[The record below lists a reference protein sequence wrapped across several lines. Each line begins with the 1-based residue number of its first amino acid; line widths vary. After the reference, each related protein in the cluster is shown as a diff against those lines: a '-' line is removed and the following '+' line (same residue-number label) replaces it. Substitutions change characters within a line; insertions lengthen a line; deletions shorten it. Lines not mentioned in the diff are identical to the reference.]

1 VHFGGIVNQ
10 CAIHSQIAS
19 QFTATINIE
28 AHTFCAPIGLGYYT
42 NLVVAISLLERI
54 ALEQSNQILHKGT
67 GIAGML
73 PIPVPVGSWRFPTD
87 NFSELNAPFFDN
99 EGIVWGPPTEGL
111 SPLAYQVSLDIYN
124 QWCEHAYGWVAICN
138 HLQDVDFQ
146 QAKIWGFEYRGPH
159 NYLSAS
165 LSNHSPER
173 EASLSASDPIASSS
187 QHQEQDDE
195 DIISKS
201 SDTSP
206 AAPED

>member
-1 VHFGGIVNQ
+1 VQTCADWCRQVQSQVLVTREQPLVHTFCQRFEPATIIRTPPFPLKHIHSVHFGGIVNQ
-10 CAIHSQIAS
+10 CAIHSQIAT

-73 PIPVPVGSWRFPTD
+73 PIPVSVGSWRFPTD

-99 EGIVWGPPTEGL
+99 EGIVWGPPTEDL

-124 QWCEHAYGWVAICN
+124 QWCEHAYDWVAICN

-146 QAKIWGFEYRGPH
+146 QAEI
-159 NYLSAS
+159 
-165 LSNHSPER
+165 
-173 EASLSASDPIASSS
+173 
-187 QHQEQDDE
+187 
-195 DIISKS
+195 
-201 SDTSP
+201 
-206 AAPED
+206 